1 MYYRYI
7 PQPFPPQ
14 TRVPA
19 RVATASPEGPRTRA
33 VVALGMLCV
42 PLISF
47 GFVLGLYIFLTA

>member
-14 TRVPA
+14 IRVPV
-19 RVATASPEGPRTRA
+19 RVVMASSEGLRTRA
-33 VVALGMLCV
+33 VLAFGMLCV

-47 GFVLGLYIFLTA
+47 GFVLGLYLFLTA

>member
-19 RVATASPEGPRTRA
+19 RATTSPEGPRTRA
-33 VVALGMLCV
+33 VLALGMLCV

-47 GFVLGLYIFLTA
+47 GFALGLYLFLTA

>member
-1 MYYRYI
+1 MYYRHI

-19 RVATASPEGPRTRA
+19 RVAMASSEGPRTRA

-47 GFVLGLYIFLTA
+47 GFVLGLYLFLIA